1 MKKNTIAVL
10 ASASLLFG
18 GFSSLG
24 GQDAHA
30 ESLKEKIHEVK
41 EKREENKSNR
51 DKVKVEIEKIKHNQD
66 LLDAEIKKL
75 DQQVSETENKIDT
88 KEGEISKTKED
99 IEKLKSEIDVLV
111 KRIEER
117 DKMLKDR
124 VTGMYENG
132 GSVQYIEVLLGSK
145 SFGDF
150 LDRVFALNEIAEQD
164 KEILEAHKADKMK
177 LEETKMKVEEKLEVL
192 NQQMKELESLKKSLK
207 QKVDRKNELLSELK
221 EEEEHMH
228 EELGNLEDESDL
240 LQKQQAAFEAE
251 KRRQEEAARLAAK
264 RAAEKRAAEKRAAE
278 KRAAEKR
285 AAEKRAAEKRA
296 TAKVEKKS
304 SNTSSKS
311 HKTSKTPKTTKK
323 SAPNGG
329 MFIKPSAGY
338 FTSGYGQRWG
348 KMHPGIDIA
357 KGGTV
362 PIVASASGTVIKSYY
377 SGSYGNVIFIAHYLN
392 GQTYTTVYAHLRD
405 RYVGNGSS
413 VQKGQKI
420 GIMGNTGRSTGQH
433 LHFEIHKGQWNPSKS
448 NAINPRK
455 FF

>member
-24 GQDAHA
+24 EQDAHA

-41 EKREENKSNR
+41 EKREENKSTR

-66 LLDAEIKKL
+66 LLDTEIKKL

-124 VTGMYENG
+124 VTAMYENG

-145 SFGDF
+145 SFADF

-164 KEILEAHKADKMK
+164 KEILEAHKADKTK

-192 NQQMKELESLKKSLK
+192 NQQMKELERLKQSLK

-228 EELGNLEDESDL
+228 EELGNLEDEADL

-285 AAEKRAAEKRA
+285 AAEKRA

-311 HKTSKTPKTTKK
+311 HKASKTPKTTKK

-329 MFIKPSAGY
+329 MFIKPSNGY
-338 FTSGYGQRWG
+338 FTSGFGPRWG
-348 KMHPGIDIA
+348 RMHPGIDIA

-377 SGSYGNVIFIAHYLN
+377 SSSYGNVIFIAHYLN
-392 GQTYTTVYAHLRD
+392 GQTYTTVNAHLRD

-433 LHFEIHKGQWNPSKS
+433 LHFEIHKGQWNSSKS
-448 NAINPRK
+448 NAVNPRK